1 MPTRPSPSTPPPFLP
16 ISLPHPTPSSH
27 PSPPKRPIT
36 RSQHGIYK
44 PKKSFTLLTS
54 MSKSPLPH
62 NPISALRDPN
72 WKKSMDDEY
81 DALINNKIWELV
93 PRPPNV
99 NVIRSMWIFYHKY
112 KSDGSFERHKA
123 HLVSEGK
130 TQQVGVDCGETFS
143 SVVKPETIRIVLSL
157 ALSYAAEIID
167 RAGMSSC
174 KPSPTPV
181 DTKPKISAATS
192 IPFEDPSL
200 YRSLVVALQYLT
212 FTRPEIT
219 YVVQQGC
226 LFMHDPREEHMH
238 ALKRILHYIQGTM
251 DLGLHLYPS
260 STSTILSYTDA
271 DWDGCLDTRRSTF
284 GYCVFLGDNLMSW
297 SAKQQPTLSRSS
309 VEAKY

>member
-1 MPTRPSPSTPPPFLP
+1 
-16 ISLPHPTPSSH
+16 
-27 PSPPKRPIT
+27 
-36 RSQHGIYK
+36 
-44 PKKSFTLLTS
+44 

-157 ALSYAAEIID
+157 ALSKACTSDHSLFIYHRGISMDYLLLYVDDIILTAYSDELQIID